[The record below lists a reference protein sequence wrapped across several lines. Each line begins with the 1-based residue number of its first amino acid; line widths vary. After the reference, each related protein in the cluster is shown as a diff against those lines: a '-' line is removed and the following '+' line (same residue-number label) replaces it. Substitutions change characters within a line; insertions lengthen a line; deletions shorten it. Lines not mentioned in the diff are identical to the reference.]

1 MKQTTLF
8 IFCLLAM
15 AFGAESAASQVTRAD
30 YERADTILKCSDRV
44 YSPAIHPEWID
55 SSHYFWY
62 KNHEK
67 EGDFYYLVNA
77 ESGKKQRAADKK
89 GLAAFF
95 SKKQKKLAESL
106 LKEEEKRP
114 DRWRR
119 REEAPVP
126 VVSPDKKWEAYV
138 KDNNLYLSPLWDEKE
153 KDKPKEEIALTM
165 DGTANLRYDGWS
177 IIWSP
182 DSRKLATV
190 KVRDVQERR
199 IPLIESSPSSQK
211 QPILQWRNYA
221 KPGDVL
227 PVYLPV
233 LFDVEARKQMALN
246 VTPYENQFYLNLTG
260 WREDSRAFTFE
271 FNQRG
276 HQRYVIGEVSAA
288 DGSIRHLVD
297 EQTKTFIYYYNN
309 YRYDLDDGKELL
321 WISERDGWRH
331 LYLIDGTSGQVKRQ
345 VTKGEWVL
353 RQVDYVDET
362 NRVVYFTASGFNKG
376 EDPYNLHYCRINL
389 DGTGFTDM
397 TPENG
402 NHRVTFSADRMVR
415 ILFVMSGALM
425 IEHGETM
432 CLVTS
437 RQYVCLARGERFVA
451 TAQDEANI
459 VVLSLIHRIEFCEQD
474 IFDKVMP
481 YDTVIPNEDV
491 PKLAMHPSIERLL
504 EGLFMIPEMSGCSR
518 YHKMKATEL
527 FMMIKVL
534 YTPTEHAYFFQSMIQ
549 PQDNFRVFVCNNY
562 DKAQGVAE
570 LASLAGMSLSV
581 FKRRFDEHF
590 NDSVYHWMMRQKALK
605 IFSDIRDG
613 EDSTKALMNKYGFR
627 HYTQFSRFC
636 KNYLQAT
643 PAQLIASIKE
653 G

>member
-1 MKQTTLF
+1 MDQIKPQF
-8 IFCLLAM
+8 VELA
-15 AFGAESAASQVTRAD
+15 
-30 YERADTILKCSDRV
+30 
-44 YSPAIHPEWID
+44 
-55 SSHYFWY
+55 
-62 KNHEK
+62 
-67 EGDFYYLVNA
+67 
-77 ESGKKQRAADKK
+77 
-89 GLAAFF
+89 
-95 SKKQKKLAESL
+95 
-106 LKEEEKRP
+106 LKENCP
-114 DRWRR
+114 ADCSSCPTFP
-119 REEAPVP
+119 APF
-126 VVSPDKKWEAYV
+126 
-138 KDNNLYLSPLWDEKE
+138 
-153 KDKPKEEIALTM
+153 
-165 DGTANLRYDGWS
+165 
-177 IIWSP
+177 
-182 DSRKLATV
+182 
-190 KVRDVQERR
+190 RR
-199 IPLIESSPSSQK
+199 I
-211 QPILQWRNYA
+211 
-221 KPGDVL
+221 GDS
-227 PVYLPV
+227 
-233 LFDVEARKQMALN
+233 N
-246 VTPYENQFYLNLTG
+246 
-260 WREDSRAFTFE
+260 
-271 FNQRG
+271 
-276 HQRYVIGEVSAA
+276 
-288 DGSIRHLVD
+288 
-297 EQTKTFIYYYNN
+297 
-309 YRYDLDDGKELL
+309 
-321 WISERDGWRH
+321 
-331 LYLIDGTSGQVKRQ
+331 
-345 VTKGEWVL
+345 
-353 RQVDYVDET
+353 
-362 NRVVYFTASGFNKG
+362 
-376 EDPYNLHYCRINL
+376 YCR
-389 DGTGFTDM
+389 FAQM
-397 TPENG
+397 TLTPGEG
-402 NHRVTFSADRMVR
+402 VTFSADRMVR

-491 PKLAMHPSIERLL
+491 PKLAKHPSIERLL

-527 FMMIKVL
+527 FMMIEVL

-570 LASLAGMSLSV
+570 LAALAGMSLSV
-581 FKRRFDEHF
+581 FKRRFAEHF